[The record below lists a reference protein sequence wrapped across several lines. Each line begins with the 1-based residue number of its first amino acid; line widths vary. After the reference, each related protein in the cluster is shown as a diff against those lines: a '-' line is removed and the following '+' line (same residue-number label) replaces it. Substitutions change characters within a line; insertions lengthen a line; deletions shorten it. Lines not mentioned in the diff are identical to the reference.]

1 MAGTRSLINI
11 PETAKDDMTQPIHYS
26 IETLD
31 LNAHLFRVTVTVSDP
46 DGKGQQFRLPAWI
59 PGSYMIREFARNIVQ
74 IHAVCNGQ
82 PVDLDKLDKHTWQA
96 LPCQGTL
103 TVTYDV
109 YAWDLSVRS
118 AHLDQTHAF
127 FNGSS
132 VFLEVVGH
140 ETAPHIVDIRKP
152 ADPVAGSWRI
162 ATALSEHGA
171 ERYGFGTYKAE
182 NYDEL
187 IDSPVEMGNFILG
200 RFEAFGIPHEIA
212 ITGRVPNLD
221 LERIETDLKK
231 ICETEIAFFEPE
243 TKKAPV
249 SRYVFLV
256 MVVKNGYGGLEHRSS
271 TALLC
276 SRASLPARNRNGI
289 PAWKISEDYLQFLGL
304 CSHEYFHT
312 WNVKRIKPA
321 VFAPYDLRQEA
332 YTRLLWLFEGF
343 TSYYDD
349 LTIVRSGIIDVS
361 TYLRQIA
368 NTINNVMRGR
378 GHLKQSIAEA
388 SFDAWIKYYRQD
400 ENSPNALVS
409 YYTKGSLVALALDM
423 TIRLGTNHLK
433 SLDDV
438 MRELWRRYGRDFY
451 RSGNRGITDPEAEML
466 IQEISGLNLHEF
478 FRQYIYGTDI
488 LPLKDLFASFGIS
501 MNDTADTARP
511 GLDIRVKRSGSD
523 CVVTH
528 VHEGGTA
535 HLAGISAGDVLLA
548 IDGLRVSA
556 ENPAASLE
564 KQLARYSIGE
574 TVSIHIFRRD
584 ELMKLD
590 AVLSGEHIPKYVL
603 TLSGEETTSMKEARR
618 HWLQLSE
625 HVV

>member
-1 MAGTRSLINI
+1 
-11 PETAKDDMTQPIHYS
+11 MTQAIHYS

-31 LNAHLFRVTVTVSDP
+31 LNAHLFRVTVTVTDP
-46 DGKGQQFRLPAWI
+46 DEKGQLFRLPAWI

-74 IHAVCNGQ
+74 IHAVCKDL
-82 PVDLDKLDKHTWQA
+82 PVSLSKLDKHTWQA
-96 LPCQGTL
+96 TPCPGAL

-132 VFLEVVGH
+132 VFLQAIGH
-140 ETAPHIVDIRKP
+140 ETVPHIVDIRKP
-152 ADPVAGSWRI
+152 ADPAAKSWRV
-162 ATALSEHGA
+162 ATALPEYEA
-171 ERYGFGTYKAE
+171 KRYGFGTYRAE

-200 RFEAFGIPHEIA
+200 RFEAFGIPHEIV
-212 ITGRVPNLD
+212 ITGRVPNID
-221 LERIETDLKK
+221 LERIENDLRK
-231 ICETEIAFFEPE
+231 ICETEIALFEPD
-243 TKKAPV
+243 TRKAPV
-249 SRYVFLV
+249 TRYIFLI

-276 SRASLPARNRNGI
+276 SRSSLPAKNSHATA
-289 PAWKISEDYLQFLGL
+289 PQKINEDYLQFLGL

-321 VFAPYDLRQEA
+321 VFAPYDLQQET

-349 LTIVRSGIIDVS
+349 LTIARSGIIDAS
-361 TYLRQIA
+361 TYLQQIA

-378 GHLKQSIAEA
+378 GHLKQSVAEA

-409 YYTKGSLVALALDM
+409 YYTKGSLVALALDL
-423 TIRLGTNHLK
+423 TIRLETNHSK

-438 MRELWRRYGRDFY
+438 MRALWQRYGRDFY
-451 RSGNRGITDPEAEML
+451 RGKNRGITDSEAETL
-466 IQEISGLNLHEF
+466 IQEISGLNLREF
-478 FRQYIYGTDI
+478 FQKYIYGTETP
-488 LPLKDLFASFGIS
+488 PLKDLLASFGVS
-501 MNDTADTARP
+501 MNDMSNNTKP

-523 CVVTH
+523 CLVTH
-528 VHEGGTA
+528 VYEGGTA
-535 HLAGISAGDVLLA
+535 HRAGISAGDVLLA

-556 ENPAASLE
+556 ENPVANLE

-574 TVSIHIFRRD
+574 TVSIHVFRRD
-584 ELMKLD
+584 ELMKFD
-590 AVLSGEHIPKYVL
+590 TVLVGEHAPKYTL
-603 TLSGEETTSMKEARR
+603 TLSREETASMKEARR
-618 HWLQLSE
+618 HWLQSRKT
-625 HVV
+625 

>member
-1 MAGTRSLINI
+1 MAGTCPLNI
-11 PETAKDDMTQPIHYS
+11 PKQQNDDMTQAIHYS
-26 IETLD
+26 IDTLD
-31 LNAHLFRVTVTVSDP
+31 LNAHLFRITVTVGNP
-46 DGKGQQFRLPAWI
+46 DKEGQLFRLPAWI

-74 IHAVCNGQ
+74 IHAVCQ
-82 PVDLDKLDKHTWQA
+82 DLPVDLTKLDKHTWQA
-96 LPCQGTL
+96 APCQGTL

-132 VFLEVVGH
+132 VFLQVVGY
-140 ETAPHIVDIRKP
+140 ETIPHVVDIRKP
-152 ADPVAGSWRI
+152 AAPAARNWRV
-162 ATALSEHGA
+162 ATALPEYDA
-171 ERYGFGTYKAE
+171 KRYGFGTYRAE

-187 IDSPVEMGNFILG
+187 IDSPVEIGDFVLG
-200 RFEAFGIPHEIA
+200 QFDAFGIPHDIA

-221 LERIETDLKK
+221 LERIKNDLKK

-243 TKKAPV
+243 TKKTPV

-256 MVVKNGYGGLEHRSS
+256 TAVKNGYGGLEHRSS

-276 SRASLPARNRNGI
+276 SRSSLPAKNDHT
-289 PAWKISEDYLQFLGL
+289 AALQKIDENYLQFLGL

-321 VFAPYDLRQEA
+321 VFVPYDLRQEA

-349 LTIVRSGIIDVS
+349 LTIVRSGIIDVN
-361 TYLRQIA
+361 TYLQQIA
-368 NTINNVMRGR
+368 NTINSVMRGN

-409 YYTKGSLVALALDM
+409 YYTKGSLVALALDL
-423 TIRLGTNHLK
+423 TIRLKTGHLK

-438 MRELWRRYGRDFY
+438 MRELWQQYGRDFY
-451 RSGNRGITDPEAEML
+451 RGKNRGITDSDAETL
-466 IQEISGLNLHEF
+466 IQDISGLNLGEF
-478 FRQYIYGTDI
+478 FRKYIYGTDV

-501 MNDTADTARP
+501 MNDTGNTAKP

-523 CVVTH
+523 CLVTH
-528 VHEGGTA
+528 VYEGGTA
-535 HLAGISAGDVLLA
+535 HQAGISAGDVLLA

-556 ENPAASLE
+556 ENPAADLE
-564 KQLARYSIGE
+564 KQLSRYSIGE
-574 TVSIHIFRRD
+574 TVGIHVFRRD
-584 ELMKLD
+584 ELMKFD
-590 AVLSGEHIPKYVL
+590 AVLTGEHPSKYIL
-603 TLSGEETTSMKEARR
+603 TLSGKETGSMKEARQR
-618 HWLQLSE
+618 WLKL
-625 HVV
+625 